1 VPGFIIRFICNVS
14 AIFLLFVNCSA
25 PLRNTGVVTPE
36 KPADQQVERKATVDK
51 ESAERYFIMARDY
64 ERRGIVD
71 MAEHHYE
78 LAYNFDP
85 QSETLKDELVRRY
98 IESEKTSK
106 ALILIKGQR
115 TNQELSAK
123 EKRQVVSIY
132 VKMGEFEKA
141 AEVLELIDERTDEEV
156 YTLGLIY
163 ESIGKKDDAL
173 KYYMLYYG
181 KNKSS
186 IQIGYKIGKLLITS
200 KRFTEA
206 ESLYTSMISELGP
219 KPDVFVMLGG
229 LKVVQKDTAEG
240 LRLFEKAL
248 ELDSLNEDALRSAA
262 QIYLT
267 RNDYANAIVNY
278 EKLYNENELGDV
290 YGRTLAIIYF
300 YNKQYDKAENLLSE
314 LLKDGIDDY
323 ELHFYLGLVFAGQ
336 KKNDLAMI
344 EFEKTLSIRNTF
356 GDAWKEM
363 CYLALKDKL
372 YDDALQIAMRYQKT
386 VPDNNA
392 PLKLLGHVYMIRKEY
407 LNAIDSF
414 QKSLTIDSTD
424 VYSYFELGSAF
435 ERSKQYSEAAEAFS
449 RVLAAKPDDP
459 ATCNYLGYMWAE
471 RGENL
476 DSAKI
481 LISKAL
487 KADSSNGAFIDSY
500 AWVLFQMG
508 NIDSAYV
515 YIEEAVKK
523 VGDDPVVHMH
533 KGEIHLKKKE
543 YTKAIDAFRKSLEFE
558 PEDPESI
565 RNKILDIEKLIN
577 ESGSKGK

>member
-1 VPGFIIRFICNVS
+1 MPGFIIRFICNVS
-14 AIFLLFVNCSA
+14 VFFLLFVNCSA
-25 PLRNTGVVTPE
+25 PLRTAAVITPE
-36 KPADQQVERKATVDK
+36 KPSEQPVDRKATVDK

-85 QSETLKDELVRRY
+85 ESETLKDELVRRY

-186 IQIGYKIGKLLITS
+186 IQIGYKIGKLLIAS

-240 LRLFEKAL
+240 LRLFNKAL

-323 ELHFYLGLVFAGQ
+323 ELHFYLGLVFVGQ

-356 GDAWKEM
+356 DDAWKEM
-363 CYLALKDKL
+363 CYLALKDTL

-407 LNAIDSF
+407 LNAIESF
-414 QKSLTIDSTD
+414 QKSLAIDSTD

-435 ERSKQYSEAAEAFS
+435 ERSKQYSEAAAAFS
-449 RVLAAKPDDP
+449 RVLAVKPDDP

-508 NIDSAYV
+508 NIDSALV
-515 YIEEAVKK
+515 FIEEAVKK

-533 KGEIHLKKKE
+533 QGEIYLKKKE
-543 YTKAIDAFRKSLEFE
+543 YSKAISAFRKSLEFE
-558 PEDPESI
+558 PEDPEGI